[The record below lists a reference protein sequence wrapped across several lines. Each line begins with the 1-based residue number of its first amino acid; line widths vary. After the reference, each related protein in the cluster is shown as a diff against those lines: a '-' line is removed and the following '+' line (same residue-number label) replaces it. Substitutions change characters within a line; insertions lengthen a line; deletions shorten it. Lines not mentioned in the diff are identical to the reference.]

1 MGVIGNQALPFN
13 PLATSG
19 KPRDA
24 QRFNGN
30 GSTTIFTL
38 THPVTNPTDLEVFV
52 ENVQQEPLTAFDATG
67 TQLIFTEAPPS
78 GTNNVYVIYRN
89 IEPGIYASIPDGAI
103 TFNKLANNIRLFT
116 TDNFTG
122 DNTTVTFGLSS
133 VVPDANTLIVAV
145 DGVFQRAPIHY
156 TASGNTITF
165 ASAPPA
171 TSNVHVR
178 HLGFRTT
185 QSITALPANTTIS
198 QPILQNLVATGAS
211 TFPAGS
217 AGAPSITTS
226 GDTNT
231 GIFFPAADTIGFAEG
246 GVESARID
254 DSGRLLIGTTTATN
268 NLRLAEKLAIVHAGA
283 DYPGMVITG
292 YTGTNGGI
300 RPLFEMQRS
309 RGTTDGSFT
318 KVENTDTIGSFIF
331 RGADG
336 SAFRDAAEMTVIVS
350 GATGASDM
358 PGTFL
363 FNTSADGSA
372 SPAERVRIN
381 EFGLGVGGAIPSSG
395 RGITFPASQS
405 ASTDPN
411 TLDDYEEGTWTPN
424 QGSGLSFSGGFSSS
438 GLYTKIGNLVTVN
451 FKVQG
456 TNISC
461 SSGGQITSNL
471 PFAIPATPGNAMGSC
486 MNSSNVNTGAY
497 GFSTEI
503 YTGTV
508 ALPGAGAIFVTIT
521 YPIS

>member
-1 MGVIGNQALPFN
+1 VSFIGNQALPFN

-30 GSTTIFTL
+30 GSTTTFTL

-52 ENVQQEPLTAFDATG
+52 ENVQQEPSFAYDATG

-198 QPILQNLVATGAS
+198 QPILQNLTATGVS
-211 TFPAGS
+211 TFTGNVSVSGTSTFTGNVSVTGEITGNVNFDSNTLFVDSVNNEVGIGTNNPGDKLEIIVPAISSYDGGLMLTNSQNWGWGS
-217 AGAPSITTS
+217 AITFRTVLTDGGSVGNAARIRQQYESSNNYTLEFATTGSGTLTTQARISSAGNLQFNSGYGSIATAYGCRAWVNFNGTGTIAIRGSGNVSSIADNGTGNYSVNLTTAMPDSNYAAIGAGGIS
-226 GDTNT
+226 GDYT
-231 GIFFPAADTIGFAEG
+231 AVKTIIN
-246 GVESARID
+246 S
-254 DSGRLLIGTTTATN
+254 TT
-268 NLRLAEKLAIVHAGA
+268 
-283 DYPGMVITG
+283 
-292 YTGTNGGI
+292 
-300 RPLFEMQRS
+300 Q
-309 RGTTDGSFT
+309 
-318 KVENTDTIGSFIF
+318 
-331 RGADG
+331 
-336 SAFRDAAEMTVIVS
+336 
-350 GATGASDM
+350 
-358 PGTFL
+358 
-363 FNTSADGSA
+363 FNVD
-372 SPAERVRIN
+372 
-381 EFGLGVGGAIPSSG
+381 
-395 RGITFPASQS
+395 
-405 ASTDPN
+405 
-411 TLDDYEEGTWTPN
+411 
-424 QGSGLSFSGGFSSS
+424 
-438 GLYTKIGNLVTVN
+438 
-451 FKVQG
+451 
-456 TNISC
+456 
-461 SSGGQITSNL
+461 TSNDNRSWTDAL
-471 PFAIPATPGNAMGSC
+471 F
-486 MNSSNVNTGAY
+486 VFGAV
-497 GFSTEI
+497 FR
-503 YTGTV
+503 
-508 ALPGAGAIFVTIT
+508 
-521 YPIS
+521 

>member
-1 MGVIGNQALPFN
+1 MGYLGNNNLPFN

-52 ENVQQEPLTAFDATG
+52 ENVQQEPSFAYDATG

-231 GIFFPAADTIGFAEG
+231 GIFFPAADTIAFSEG
-246 GVESARID
+246 GVEAARF
-254 DSGRLLIGTTTATN
+254 DSSGNLGIGTTSPAV
-268 NLRLAEKLAIVHAGA
+268 KLEVVGLAGA
-283 DYPGMVITG
+283 ATSIFKVGANG
-292 YTGTNGGI
+292 NGGI
-300 RPLFEMQRS
+300 IWRRANNTSVGYVQVNS
-309 RGTTDGSFT
+309 DQVHYASTNDGS
-318 KVENTDTIGSFIF
+318 
-331 RGADG
+331 GAYLQK
-336 SAFRDAAEMTVIVS
+336 S
-350 GATGASDM
+350 
-358 PGTFL
+358 
-363 FNTSADGSA
+363 
-372 SPAERVRIN
+372 
-381 EFGLGVGGAIPSSG
+381 
-395 RGITFPASQS
+395 GITFPATQS
-405 ASTDPN
+405 ASADAN
-411 TLDDYEEGTWTPN
+411 TLDDYEEGTFTPTATA
-424 QGSGLSFSGGFSSS
+424 GTPGITPPTFGYDFR
-438 GLYTKIGNLVTVN
+438 YTKIGRIVFITGYFSISSAGTASGNLNFTGFPFASPNLNFAPIGTATEQALTNQLCHMRIENNSTSGRVTAVTGGG
-451 FKVQG
+451 VVW
-456 TNISC
+456 TT
-461 SSGGQITSNL
+461 GGQYVIS
-471 PFAIPATPGNAMGSC
+471 
-486 MNSSNVNTGAY
+486 
-497 GFSTEI
+497 
-503 YTGTV
+503 
-508 ALPGAGAIFVTIT
+508 IT
-521 YPIS
+521 YSV

>member
-1 MGVIGNQALPFN
+1 VSYLGNNNLPFN

-30 GSTTIFTL
+30 GSTTTFTL

-52 ENVQQEPLTAFDATG
+52 ENVQQEPSFAYDATG

-89 IEPGIYASIPDGAI
+89 IEPGIFASIPDGAI

-133 VVPDANTLIVAV
+133 AVPDANTLIVAV

-198 QPILQNLVATGAS
+198 QPILQNPQITSQAVFA
-211 TFPAGS
+211 AGS
-217 AGAPSITTS
+217 NTAPSITAA

-231 GIFFPAADTIGFAEG
+231 GIYFPAADTIAFTEG

-254 DSGRLLIGTTTATN
+254 SSGNMGIGTSSPSTRLEVKSGGNVNLKVSTDSNAYSFLTLNAWALDRAQIRAEAANPGSGSGAGSGTMTFFTAN
-268 NLRLAEKLAIVHAGA
+268 NSALAARGA
-283 DYPGMVITG
+283 
-292 YTGTNGGI
+292 
-300 RPLFEMQRS
+300 F
-309 RGTTDGSFT
+309 DGSGNFQF
-318 KVENTDTIGSFIF
+318 NSGYGSI
-331 RGADG
+331 AT
-336 SAFRDAAEMTVIVS
+336 AFGCRA
-350 GATGASDM
+350 
-358 PGTFL
+358 
-363 FNTSADGSA
+363 
-372 SPAERVRIN
+372 
-381 EFGLGVGGAIPSSG
+381 
-395 RGITFPASQS
+395 
-405 ASTDPN
+405 
-411 TLDDYEEGTWTPN
+411 W
-424 QGSGLSFSGGFSSS
+424 
-438 GLYTKIGNLVTVN
+438 VN
-451 FKVQG
+451 FNG
-456 TNISC
+456 
-461 SSGGQITSNL
+461 
-471 PFAIPATPGNAMGSC
+471 
-486 MNSSNVNTGAY
+486 
-497 GFSTEI
+497 
-503 YTGTV
+503 TGTV
-508 ALPGAGAIFVTIT
+508 AIRASGNVSSITDNGTGDYTINFSNAMPDANYAAGAMGALDEGGAAALISGVSVSRTSGQNAGSFRVQTYYFASSSNVQEDFSKVLVAIFR
-521 YPIS
+521 

>member
-1 MGVIGNQALPFN
+1 
-13 PLATSG
+13 
-19 KPRDA
+19 
-24 QRFNGN
+24 
-30 GSTTIFTL
+30 
-38 THPVTNPTDLEVFV
+38 
-52 ENVQQEPLTAFDATG
+52 
-67 TQLIFTEAPPS
+67 
-78 GTNNVYVIYRN
+78 
-89 IEPGIYASIPDGAI
+89 
-103 TFNKLANNIRLFT
+103 
-116 TDNFTG
+116 
-122 DNTTVTFGLSS
+122 
-133 VVPDANTLIVAV
+133 
-145 DGVFQRAPIHY
+145 
-156 TASGNTITF
+156 
-165 ASAPPA
+165 
-171 TSNVHVR
+171 
-178 HLGFRTT
+178 
-185 QSITALPANTTIS
+185 
-198 QPILQNLVATGAS
+198 LVATGAS

-246 GVESARID
+246 GVESARIN

-363 FNTSADGSA
+363 FSTAADGSA

-381 EFGLGVGGAIPSSG
+381 EFGIGIGEAVPSSG

-411 TLDDYEEGTWTPN
+411 TLDDYEEGTWTPTVTLSSSAPSVTYTVRKGTYTKVGR
-424 QGSGLSFSGGFSSS
+424 QVTVYLDVQWSAASGGSGDFRVTGAPFTNSS
-438 GLYTKIGNLVTVN
+438 GDE
-451 FKVQG
+451 
-456 TNISC
+456 
-461 SSGGQITSNL
+461 
-471 PFAIPATPGNAMGSC
+471 M
-486 MNSSNVNTGAY
+486 
-497 GFSTEI
+497 
-503 YTGTV
+503 
-508 ALPGAGAIFVTIT
+508 GAGQTFNINIDGAIGAVTYISGTTFFPQLSYGAAGIGSSAVTSGSFNKRWTLTMT
-521 YPIS
+521 YFAS